1 MTMTEPNKA
10 LTDPQPDTDR
20 PANEIPPMGW
30 RRSSVGVGLF
40 LMICALFA
48 KASSNRIANSL
59 GRLLLVVA
67 LLLIAIPI
75 ATSIVN
81 SVSSAIKRRKG
92 TTTKPGA

>member
-1 MTMTEPNKA
+1 MSEPNKA
-10 LTDPQPDTDR
+10 LTDPQPHTDHL
-20 PANEIPPMGW
+20 ASEIPPMGW
-30 RRSSVGVGLF
+30 RRSSLGFGLF

-48 KASSNRIANSL
+48 KASGNRVANSL
-59 GRLLLVVA
+59 GKLLLVVA

-81 SVSSAIKRRKG
+81 SVSSAIKRLTG